1 MYSSEIIERRK
12 EKRREKQSKI
22 RQALMINDYI
32 YTKYFTIYEEAARYY
47 NELNAIHPAKYDLR
61 KCPEFKAWKAGVNGH
76 SIRDKKHYI
85 KAYHSDIPLDSP
97 DKQPNASEIPFEQP
111 VDILVQPIESP
122 DQQPNASEIPFEQ
135 PVDILVQPIE
145 SPDQQPDASP
155 IFQLNASEIPIEPL
169 EIIVESTE
177 SPNEHPVPSP
187 IQQPIEQPV
196 PRPIHVPVKGRKSLQ
211 KMEKKPGKKVLELK
225 IPLLKPTVVTKT
237 LCTVT
242 QETVQE
248 GENPLQI
255 ATEEIMEESTMINPT
270 LEDELPKEVIDRI
283 INELREDAELKNI
296 MEDIEQDFDF
306 DQLANDIELP
316 ECDRL
321 EEELGNM
328 VLR

>member
-1 MYSSEIIERRK
+1 MYSPEIIERRK

-76 SIRDKKHYI
+76 STCDKKHHI

-97 DKQPNASEIPFEQP
+97 D
-111 VDILVQPIESP
+111 
-122 DQQPNASEIPFEQ
+122 QQSDASEIPFEQ

-155 IFQLNASEIPIEPL
+155 IVQLNASEIPIEPI

-255 ATEEIMEESTMINPT
+255 ATEEIMEESTTINPT

-283 INELREDAELKNI
+283 INELREDPELKNI

-306 DQLANDIELP
+306 DQLGNDIELP

-328 VLR
+328 VLW

>member
-1 MYSSEIIERRK
+1 MYSPEIIERRK

-22 RQALMINDYI
+22 RQALLINEYI
-32 YTKYFTIYEEAARYY
+32 YMKYFSIYEEAARYY

-76 SIRDKKHYI
+76 SICNKKRYI
-85 KAYHSDIPLDSP
+85 KAYHLDIPLDSP
-97 DKQPNASEIPFEQP
+97 DKQLNEREIPFEQP
-111 VDILVQPIESP
+111 I
-122 DQQPNASEIPFEQ
+122 
-135 PVDILVQPIE
+135 DILVQPIE

-155 IFQLNASEIPIEPL
+155 IVQLNASEIPIQPL

-177 SPNEHPVPSP
+177 SPNEHPVPRP

-225 IPLLKPTVVTKT
+225 IPLLKPAVVTKT

-283 INELREDAELKNI
+283 INELREDPELKNI
-296 MEDIEQDFDF
+296 MEDIEHDFDF
-306 DQLANDIELP
+306 DQLGNDIELP

-328 VLR
+328 VLW

>member
-1 MYSSEIIERRK
+1 MYSPEIIERRK

-76 SIRDKKHYI
+76 SICNKKNYV

-111 VDILVQPIESP
+111 L
-122 DQQPNASEIPFEQ
+122 
-135 PVDILVQPIE
+135 DILVQPIE

-155 IFQLNASEIPIEPL
+155 IVQLNASEIPIEPL

-225 IPLLKPTVVTKT
+225 IPLLKPAVVTKT

-306 DQLANDIELP
+306 DQLGNDIELP

-328 VLR
+328 VLC

>member
-1 MYSSEIIERRK
+1 MNSPEIIEQRK

-22 RQALMINDYI
+22 RQALMINEYI

-47 NELNAIHPAKYDLR
+47 NELNAIHPTKYDLR

-76 SIRDKKHYI
+76 SICDKKHYI

-122 DQQPNASEIPFEQ
+122 DQQP
-135 PVDILVQPIE
+135 
-145 SPDQQPDASP
+145 DASP
-155 IFQLNASEIPIEPL
+155 IVQLNASEIPIQPL

-187 IQQPIEQPV
+187 IQQPIEQLV
-196 PRPIHVPVKGRKSLQ
+196 PRPIHVPVKGRKILQ

-225 IPLLKPTVVTKT
+225 IPLLKPAVVTKT

-242 QETVQE
+242 QEMVQE

-283 INELREDAELKNI
+283 INELREDPELKNI

-306 DQLANDIELP
+306 DQLGNDIELP

-321 EEELGNM
+321 EEELENM
-328 VLR
+328 VLW

>member
-1 MYSSEIIERRK
+1 MYSPEIIEQRK

-47 NELNAIHPAKYDLR
+47 NELNAIHPTKYNLR
-61 KCPEFKAWKAGVNGH
+61 KCPEFKTWKAGVNGH
-76 SIRDKKHYI
+76 SICDKKHYI
-85 KAYHSDIPLDSP
+85 KAYHSDIPLHSP

-111 VDILVQPIESP
+111 L
-122 DQQPNASEIPFEQ
+122 
-135 PVDILVQPIE
+135 DILVQPIE

-155 IFQLNASEIPIEPL
+155 IVQLNASEIPIEPL

-225 IPLLKPTVVTKT
+225 IPLLKPAVVTKT

-283 INELREDAELKNI
+283 INELREDPELKNI

-306 DQLANDIELP
+306 DQLGNDIELP

-328 VLR
+328 VLW